1 MSSTISTGT
10 KAQPP
15 AGATE
20 SAQKE
25 EYLNTTGGLPLLCFT
40 KTPSRHAPTDTS
52 QPWLSWEEKA
62 DKETRGSRDTGG
74 PGPHL
79 PPLLCPTWKRPGRSP
94 LKGKVCEY
102 KRVTL
107 ETHMKIQLGS
117 LRNSIPRVIPRT
129 KDKTGVSVL

>member
-1 MSSTISTGT
+1 MSSTVSTGT

-74 PGPHL
+74 PGAPPTPTPVSHL
-79 PPLLCPTWKRPGRSP
+79 EKAWETSP
-94 LKGKVCEY
+94 EGE
-102 KRVTL
+102 
-107 ETHMKIQLGS
+107 S
-117 LRNSIPRVIPRT
+117 LQV
-129 KDKTGVSVL
+129 